1 MTSYW
6 SYLPPHHL
14 DWSQHHKHS
23 WSISSSYKFLIL
35 TGAGIKMSSDKRLW
49 FKKKEKILITTYVYS
64 KHVWG
69 TCGTQCRCK
78 STKLHVQLYGKACI
92 SHLSVHD
99 KAENSLFP
107 VEFTKIPGNGK
118 TVFWAFLCYCPA
130 FSPNLQKSQL
140 EFSFCVFHHC
150 QRLFSLLQP
159 QVDCWLALRLT
170 TAINFS
176 RFGGGWGTRRFD
188 VCNWGGGWG
197 KWTRG
202 TEEAWQRDSLKILHI
217 QPFS

>member
-1 MTSYW
+1 M
-6 SYLPPHHL
+6 PIP
-14 DWSQHHKHS
+14 QHRRENKLTKLYNHGHKISKRFRQADYSNTKAHKHS

-118 TVFWAFLCYCPA
+118 TVFWAFMCYCLA
-130 FSPNLQKSQL
+130 FSPN
-140 EFSFCVFHHC
+140 
-150 QRLFSLLQP
+150 
-159 QVDCWLALRLT
+159 
-170 TAINFS
+170 
-176 RFGGGWGTRRFD
+176 
-188 VCNWGGGWG
+188 
-197 KWTRG
+197 
-202 TEEAWQRDSLKILHI
+202 
-217 QPFS
+217 